1 VRGRLFLCIFLGLP
15 SFVVAQK
22 HEASWDSLRQLR
34 IGEKIQ
40 VVDMKL
46 KSAEGEFLRFSGE
59 TISLKRGNDDL
70 LLQRTDVLRV
80 SARGGGRLTNSLVGG
95 TVGLL
100 IGTVCGAVIDA
111 LDDVDRSDS
120 GANSGKVGGAV
131 AGFGIGAGVGAIF
144 PGYHTVYRS
153 ATPQH

>member
-1 VRGRLFLCIFLGLP
+1 VRAGLFLCIFLCLS
-15 SFVVAQK
+15 SFVVAQIR
-22 HEASWDSLRQLR
+22 EGSWDNLQQLS

-46 KSAEGEFLRFSGE
+46 KSAEAEFLGFSAE
-59 TISLKRGNDDL
+59 TISFRRGNDDL

-80 SARGGGRLTNSLVGG
+80 SARGGGRLANSLVGG

-111 LDDVDRSDS
+111 LDDIDRSDS
-120 GANSGKVGGAV
+120 GANSGKLGGAV
-131 AGFGIGAGVGAIF
+131 AGFGIGAGVGAVF
-144 PGYHTVYRS
+144 PGYHTVYRA